1 MELSDMAASAQMR
14 EVFDALAPMFQDKTL
29 KLAEN
34 PREPKVRRKGAPNDL
49 DLEMADPPVAA
60 TSTPAMRMLTTM
72 AQLLIRHDQELHSLR
87 KMDQFILF

>member
-49 DLEMADPPVAA
+49 DLEMVDPPVAA
-60 TSTPAMRMLTTM
+60 TPTPAMRMLTTM
-72 AQLLIRHDQELHSLR
+72 AQLLIRHDQELQSLR